1 MKPKAGTI
9 RHRIPN
15 LDESDYKW
23 LEDKCLEVVGEDEE
37 FTITDESS
45 IHYGETAPSPFNDLR
60 AEIRTH
66 IKELFE
72 EDNK

>member
-15 LDESDYKW
+15 LDESDYIW
-23 LEDKCLEVVGEDEE
+23 LRDRFLEVVGEDESRQD
-37 FTITDESS
+37 TLRLQPT
-45 IHYGETAPSPFNDLR
+45 TAVFERNNVR
-60 AEIRTH
+60 QEIRTH

-72 EDNK
+72 ETK